1 MRPGSAFCSTS
12 PRASSG
18 GQSVETGD
26 PLEGQALCRV
36 TTKSWTKNSSGLLGP
51 RKKHPLLGRLVFL
64 GRPRDPP
71 LQTLQSHASAGSVQS
86 LGEKILA
93 HFMYRRVSR
102 PRLSHPCA
110 HCEMHRPA
118 QARAIFKKDVIR
130 HGCLTRLGPER
141 PARLSSTRRRGDE
154 EEEAASGLYHSG
166 LFPVP
171 QGWGGLL
178 KDLGRSREG
187 AKPSEKRRNAQG
199 RSATLALDTGPCSL
213 FTAA

>member
-1 MRPGSAFCSTS
+1 M
-12 PRASSG
+12 
-18 GQSVETGD
+18 ETGD

-93 HFMYRRVSR
+93 HFMYCRVSR

-118 QARAIFKKDVIR
+118 QARAIFKTDV
-130 HGCLTRLGPER
+130 T
-141 PARLSSTRRRGDE
+141 
-154 EEEAASGLYHSG
+154 
-166 LFPVP
+166 
-171 QGWGGLL
+171 
-178 KDLGRSREG
+178 
-187 AKPSEKRRNAQG
+187 
-199 RSATLALDTGPCSL
+199 
-213 FTAA
+213 